1 MGAATL
7 GSVFGNYRLNATCHD
22 CGQSKE
28 LDVGQLME
36 KYGDAF
42 EVPRLAKMVKCSECG
57 SPHGCVVHLSNLY
70 DPKMGLFMEE
80 VLWGLLT
87 LSPKL

>member
-7 GSVFGNYRLNATCHD
+7 GSVFGNNGLNATYHD

-36 KYGDAF
+36 KCGEDF
-42 EVPRLAKMVKCSECG
+42 EIPRLSKMAKCTVCG
-57 SPHGCVVHLSNLY
+57 SPTGCAVQLGNL
-70 DPKMGLFMEE
+70 KTVRMA
-80 VLWGLLT
+80 
-87 LSPKL
+87 

>member
-7 GSVFGNYRLNATCHD
+7 GSVVEKCKLNATCHD

-36 KYGDAF
+36 KYGKDF
-42 EVPRLAKMVKCSECG
+42 EIPRLNKMLKCTKCPSPNG
-57 SPHGCVVHLSNLY
+57 SVAQLGNLKIV
-70 DPKMGLFMEE
+70 KMG
-80 VLWGLLT
+80 
-87 LSPKL
+87 

>member
-7 GSVFGNYRLNATCHD
+7 GSVFERYKLNATCHD

-36 KYGDAF
+36 KYGEDF
-42 EVPRLAKMVKCSECG
+42 EIPRPNRMVKCSR
-57 SPHGCVVHLSNLY
+57 
-70 DPKMGLFMEE
+70 
-80 VLWGLLT
+80 
-87 LSPKL
+87 

>member
-28 LDVGQLME
+28 LDVGPLKD
-36 KYGDAF
+36 KYSEDF
-42 EVPRLAKMVKCSECG
+42 EIPRLNNMFKFKKCPLPNG
-57 SPHGCVVHLSNLY
+57 SVVQLGNLKTV
-70 DPKMGLFMEE
+70 KMG
-80 VLWGLLT
+80 
-87 LSPKL
+87 

>member
-7 GSVFGNYRLNATCHD
+7 GSVSGNYRLNATCHD

-36 KYGDAF
+36 KYGEDF
-42 EVPRLAKMVKCSECG
+42 EIPRLNKMLKCTKCPSPNG
-57 SPHGCVVHLSNLY
+57 SVVQLCNLKTV
-70 DPKMGLFMEE
+70 KMG
-80 VLWGLLT
+80 
-87 LSPKL
+87 